1 MAKGKG
7 ASSIH
12 NQLEAKFRHARSG
25 SYGTRARYKQSCVKF
40 ADFINEKFKM
50 QNLRNLQDK
59 HIVAYIQHR
68 QAQGISPKTIKSDL
82 GAIRYLHDMIDN
94 AKYELA
100 DNATLAKDYGVFLDK
115 TPAVK
120 GDRSWTKQEYEGML
134 AKLDDLS
141 RQTGHLGATAS
152 DMKCILPI
160 CRTMGLR
167 ITEAVAM
174 KRSQAEQALRTG
186 VYQVKGEAKNGL
198 HRAVPLSDEARA
210 VLAVKTAQI
219 ERGGLLFVREGEKV
233 HQAVGRCE
241 KLLERHREG
250 VTTAE
255 GREQRMYEG
264 KSNELTFHGLRYGYV
279 QDRVAQE
286 MAKGFN
292 FEQAATFVT
301 KEIGHSRV
309 EIVKVYMGGK
319 V

>member
-1 MAKGKG
+1 MAKG

-12 NQLEAKFRHARSG
+12 RQLEAKFRHARSG
-25 SYGTRARYKQSCVKF
+25 SYGTRARYKQSCTKF
-40 ADFINEKFKM
+40 ADFVNERFKM

-59 HIVAYIQHR
+59 HIVAYIKFR
-68 QAQGISPKTIKSDL
+68 QEQGISPKTIKSDL

-94 AKYELA
+94 AKYQLA
-100 DNATLAKDYGVFLDK
+100 DNATLAKEYDVYLDK

-120 GDRSWTKQEYEGML
+120 GDRAWTKEEYESML
-134 AKLDDLS
+134 DKLSELS
-141 RQTGHLGATAS
+141 QKQEKFADTANDVS
-152 DMKCILPI
+152 CILPL

-174 KRSQAEQALRTG
+174 KRSQAEHALRTG

-198 HRAVPLSDEARA
+198 HRAVPLSPEARA
-210 VLAVKTAQI
+210 VLARRTSEI
-219 ERGGLLFVREGEKV
+219 ERGGLLFVRDGEKV
-233 HQAVGRCE
+233 HQAVNRCE

-255 GREQRMYEG
+255 GREQRLYNG
-264 KSNELTFHGLRYGYV
+264 NCNELTFHGLRYGYV
-279 QDRVAQE
+279 QDRVSEE
-286 MAKGFN
+286 MAKGFT

-309 EIVKVYMGGK
+309 EIVRVYMGGK